1 MQRQRDIGIFLLEAP
16 GAGKR
21 MLGNLII
28 GRPVFLNTSVPQS
41 ATAANNLNIH
51 HAIQQNRA
59 IAVAE
64 GPDIGTPQQRAD
76 NSRALVQSLNT
87 FIAVMDQRQCYFE
100 FALVLHIGDRITED
114 FQSMIL
120 FLEAVLGPVLLTNH
134 TRIVMNGGDIFER
147 EFGNNLQETFL
158 AWCVSQTQSFLKD
171 LMTRC
176 QWRVHLLGSSRRDEA
191 DIQKQV
197 QDFINSVDYER
208 QDPENR
214 GSQRYQYRQA
224 INSRTYAIVSSR
236 KNLVEQSTEGTL
248 GPILRQL
255 NQVRTRVTPLEQLPT
270 LERLRSDTQQIFNE
284 VREEDCGTGV
294 LERALTQAELANR
307 SVIDAIA
314 VCKNLI
320 QSDNRSSVCEGRIS
334 QLYMRQARIIMV
346 MIVMVGIVFIQNFGL
361 PYVSSPSDSH
371 RTHGDNIPVAENN
384 SSLVTPSVRGQGWL
398 SNTICPVVKDGLVT
412 LPVQWSRMDHPEAHF
427 LHSQLRKPL
436 PESQRSVLGLRAP
449 SIRNMHSSS
458 VRLPVSLVGTTG
470 MMGTPYCGVI
480 SAWAGPYK
488 YVTMKPVGNHR

>member
-1 MQRQRDIGIFLLEAP
+1 MSTNFIAINMIINGKLTTGFTVFPQFSLLILFLYTQSESIFLPPPSRLSVMQRQRDIGIFLLEAP

-248 GPILRQL
+248 DR
-255 NQVRTRVTPLEQLPT
+255 
-270 LERLRSDTQQIFNE
+270 F
-284 VREEDCGTGV
+284 C
-294 LERALTQAELANR
+294 
-307 SVIDAIA
+307 
-314 VCKNLI
+314 
-320 QSDNRSSVCEGRIS
+320 
-334 QLYMRQARIIMV
+334 
-346 MIVMVGIVFIQNFGL
+346 
-361 PYVSSPSDSH
+361 VS
-371 RTHGDNIPVAENN
+371 
-384 SSLVTPSVRGQGWL
+384 
-398 SNTICPVVKDGLVT
+398 
-412 LPVQWSRMDHPEAHF
+412 
-427 LHSQLRKPL
+427 
-436 PESQRSVLGLRAP
+436 
-449 SIRNMHSSS
+449 
-458 VRLPVSLVGTTG
+458 
-470 MMGTPYCGVI
+470 
-480 SAWAGPYK
+480 
-488 YVTMKPVGNHR
+488 